1 MTGAGGK
8 GLSRHRVVAGLA
20 AVGAAG
26 MLGGADTIT
35 GSKGHDLIL
44 GGKGNDTF
52 NWSAGNYLVFGGE
65 AANDNSPATSAR
77 AA

>member
-8 GLSRHRVVAGLA
+8 GLACRRVVAGLA

-35 GSKGHDLIL
+35 GSKGHDLIV
-44 GGKGNDTF
+44 GGDSDDTF
-52 NWSAGNYLVFGGE
+52 NWSAGN
-65 AANDNSPATSAR
+65 DNSPMVSRR